1 MRRLPGASQLQLM
14 CSGSGVLNSCCPT
27 EGAPGGSGLPSWHS
41 AKDSA
46 YKYSLKPNDQILAEE
61 KHKEVRT
68 VTSAMKLKDACSLEG
83 KL

>member
-1 MRRLPGASQLQLM
+1 M
-14 CSGSGVLNSCCPT
+14 CSGSRVLYSCSPT
-27 EGAPGGSGLPSWHS
+27 EGAPGGSGLPRWRS

-61 KHKEVRT
+61 KHKDLRT
-68 VTSAMKLKDACSLEG
+68 VTAAMKLKDACSLEE